1 MRVKPQAPTASLESA
16 GSELFIATSQFIRI
30 MGNLAFVLD
39 ILCRF
44 FEEYRIHVEFK
55 GDPSKIGGPCNTFN
69 RKIAN
74 WLKTFRFDL

>member
-1 MRVKPQAPTASLESA
+1 MRVKPQAPIASLERA

-44 FEEYRIHVEFK
+44 LKSIVFMLNSRETLPKLVVRVTLLIEK
-55 GDPSKIGGPCNTFN
+55 SQIG
-69 RKIAN
+69 
-74 WLKTFRFDL
+74 